1 MSKMK
6 IVFICGSFEPGHD
19 GVGDYL
25 RRLSLELMSNGIDV
39 AVAAINDRHL
49 KGERETIDAGDA
61 NHVAALR
68 IPAELAAE
76 NRMKILKR
84 YIAEVNPEWISLQ
97 YVAFS
102 FHDKGL
108 DFGLNNMLREIG
120 KGKKWEVMFH
130 EIAVGMY
137 EGASVKEVLWGKVQL
152 YLVKQL
158 LRKLEPVVHT
168 TNTVY
173 LEQLKRMG
181 AKANLLPLFSNIPVV
196 SPEQVQKKLR
206 TKRSEGDTINIVV
219 FGSIYPDAPI
229 ESFADQAKVYAD
241 LNDVKVKLTIIG
253 RSGAELERWM
263 KIWAEAGLDS
273 ESLGKLSEKRISE
286 ILTEAEFGIFTTP
299 LSLAEKSG
307 SVAAMRAH
315 GVHLLA
321 VSRDRA
327 YRGIGAIKNL
337 YGISAFDG
345 GALDDFFNGE
355 KDFSYIPSLA
365 GTAKQLVDDL
375 SVDIE

>member
-25 RRLSLELMSNGIDV
+25 RRLCLELMSNGIDV

-61 NHVAALR
+61 NHVKALR
-68 IPAELAAE
+68 IPAGLAAE
-76 NRMKILKR
+76 NRMEILRK
-84 YIAEVNPEWISLQ
+84 YIAEFNPEWISLQ

-108 DFGLNNMLREIG
+108 DFGLNNRLMDIG
-120 KGKKWEVMFH
+120 KGRKWEVMFH

-137 EGASVKEVLWGKVQL
+137 VGASVKEVLWGKVQL

-158 LRKLEPVVHT
+158 LRKLKPVVHT
-168 TNTVY
+168 TNMVY

-181 AKANLLPLFSNIPVV
+181 TKAHLLPLFSNIPVV
-196 SPEQVQKKLR
+196 SPEQVQEKLR
-206 TKRSEGDTINIVV
+206 TTPAAGETITIVV

-229 ESFADQAKVYAD
+229 ESFAARAKAYAD
-241 LNDVKVKLTIIG
+241 QKGVQIKMTIIG
-253 RSGAELERWM
+253 RSGAELDRWM
-263 KIWAEAGLDS
+263 KIWTGAGLDV
-273 ESLGKLSEKRISE
+273 ECLGKLSEKRISE

-307 SVAAMRAH
+307 SVAAMREH
-315 GVHLLA
+315 GVHLMA

-327 YRGIGAIKNL
+327 YRGIGTIKNL

-345 GALDDFFNGE
+345 GSLHDFFNGE
-355 KDFSYIPSLA
+355 KDFSYSPSLA
-365 GTAKQLVDDL
+365 GTANQFVDDL
-375 SVDIE
+375 SVSIE

>member
-1 MSKMK
+1 MAKMK

-25 RRLSLELMSNGIDV
+25 RLLCLELMLNGIDV

-49 KGERETIDAGDA
+49 KGELETINAGDA

-68 IPAELAAE
+68 IPAGLTAV
-76 NRMKILKR
+76 NRMEILRK
-84 YIAEVNPEWISLQ
+84 YIAEFNPDWISLQ

-108 DFGLNNMLREIG
+108 DFGLNNMLMDVG

-137 EGASVKEVLWGKVQL
+137 KGASVKEVLWGKVQL

-158 LRKLEPVVHT
+158 LRKLKPVVHT
-168 TNTVY
+168 TNMVY

-181 AKANLLPLFSNIPVV
+181 AKARLLPLFSNIPVV
-196 SPEQVQKKLR
+196 SPEQVQEKLR
-206 TKRSEGDTINIVV
+206 TTHHRRETINIVV

-229 ESFADQAKVYAD
+229 ESFAARAKAYAD
-241 LNDVKVKLTIIG
+241 LNDVKIKLIIIG
-253 RSGAELERWM
+253 RSGNELERWM
-263 KIWAEAGLDS
+263 KIWTGAGLDA
-273 ESLGKLSEKRISE
+273 ECLGKLSEKSISE

-327 YRGIGAIKNL
+327 YGGIGAVKNL

-345 GALDDFFNGE
+345 ETLDNFFNGE
-355 KDFSYIPSLA
+355 KDFSYNPSLA
-365 GTAKQLVDDL
+365 GTAKQFVDDL
-375 SVDIE
+375 SVNIE